1 MAVWKADLEAAS
13 CIWVKLLLHDDRNGE
28 TGFSAPPV
36 AATAA
41 DKTAAESWE
50 PSGKLGIGQISFI
63 RPQKSG
69 NHINPRWHPNK
80 KSKLFAD

>member
-1 MAVWKADLEAAS
+1 MAVWKADLVAAS

-28 TGFSAPPV
+28 TGFSAPPL

-50 PSGKLGIGQISFI
+50 PSGKLGIGQITFYQATKI
-63 RPQKSG
+63 R
-69 NHINPRWHPNK
+69 
-80 KSKLFAD
+80 